1 MDNEKYDILLRV
13 YSSTIQKSVTR
24 RDLYQETEK
33 INLRKK
39 LIDELIT
46 VGLLYQQPGSDVLQ
60 LTKHGLLELEEET
73 ERRKSNRNKSL
84 RYWITTAISLL
95 ALAISI
101 IALLSQL
108 GIIPLPRY

>member
-1 MDNEKYDILLRV
+1 MNNEKYDILLRV
-13 YSSTIQKSVTR
+13 HSSTIQKSVTR

-46 VGLLYQQPGSDVLQ
+46 VGLLSQHPGSDVLQ
-60 LTKHGLLELEEET
+60 LTKQGLLELESEK
-73 ERRKSNRNKSL
+73 ERRKADRKKNT
-84 RYWITTAISLL
+84 RYAITTGISVI
-95 ALAISI
+95 ALIISI